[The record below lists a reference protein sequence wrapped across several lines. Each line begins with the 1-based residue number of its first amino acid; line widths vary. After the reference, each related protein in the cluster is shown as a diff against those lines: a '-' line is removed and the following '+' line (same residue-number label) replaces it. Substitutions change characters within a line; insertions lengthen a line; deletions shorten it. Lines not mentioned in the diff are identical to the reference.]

1 MFSALNIHNGDES
14 VVVVPAAERSGSGL
28 GCFQRCKYRSSHFA
42 KPSRRSASGAE
53 PPERSRRGR
62 GGEGSGGGQTPGP
75 GRRGGRYPAAPG
87 PLATP
92 RIWDKRILWDNL
104 ELSALV
110 APSDG
115 EGKLLLKRWHCQG
128 ISFCANDATGTDR
141 FRKNFKGRRP
151 KKAE

>member
-1 MFSALNIHNGDES
+1 MR
-14 VVVVPAAERSGSGL
+14 VVPAAERSGGGL

-62 GGEGSGGGQTPGP
+62 GGEGSWGGQTPGP
-75 GRRGGRYPAAPG
+75 GRRGDRHLAAPG

-92 RIWDKRILWDNL
+92 RGRRAGASTWDKRVLWDNL

-115 EGKLLLKRWHCQG
+115 EGKLLLKRWLCQG